1 MIFSCVIRGDQ
12 NNDDKQYDH
21 ILIFVTYYWLRDK
34 FKLVYSYTYIPHSK
48 STSEPIV
55 YINSYQAAFIDT

>member
-1 MIFSCVIRGDQ
+1 MICLCAIRGDE

-21 ILIFVTYYWLRDK
+21 ILFFVTYYWLRDT

-48 STSEPIV
+48 STSEPIA
-55 YINSYQAAFIDT
+55 YNNSYQATFIDT